1 MKRFLVA
8 ASVIAAFFSASSH
21 IRAQISSTRSVAT
34 GSGDWFNAAAWSS
47 GVPQMAGDSATLA
60 LDNVTGQLQLGSS
73 VFLEQLLVSGRG
85 SLTLAGAGPLLFR
98 SDGAGAL
105 QINLTPNGGVLDTT
119 VSAPVSLSDSQPLI
133 VNAASMATLQLNGAI
148 GSAAGDLVKQGAGAL
163 RLGGNNAAWN
173 GAVSVEAGS
182 LVVAHSMALGSAT
195 TGTSIGPAGILV
207 FEQSSAEPLSVNG
220 GAVHVR
226 NVQLTGPIQIDGSA
240 LIFRPQNPLT
250 TDPRGGTSE
259 SSIGPTTISGT
270 ISGMGDLT
278 VQNQSRDPVI
288 LGGNNEY
295 TGHTYIRAGQVT
307 AATATA
313 LGSSTEGTTING
325 GALRVQAPTD
335 EQFRIESGELRF
347 AAGEFVPADPVTV
360 AGGSVYFPVRPT
372 VPTAVI
378 VDGVGGGEIVGT
390 GSLPSW
396 TGGSTGNGNLR
407 VRNFKIDAPVTHTGD
422 LTVQGVHL
430 NVANSHMGKTIVTGD
445 TQLNHRGAFGGST
458 TVQVKDGQLTL
469 NVVPN
474 VNPEYIVER
483 GMLFIPGNFPPVTSA
498 ITLGGTFDAI
508 LTGGATI
515 NGPIHLVPQTGSARN
530 VITSG
535 VVNGRISGEGGVRL
549 SSGNDSTLLLNAA
562 NDIRGLVDI
571 GGGNVHVHHA
581 HALNLTN
588 TIVSNGR
595 LHLHVPTMGHVVTN
609 RDFTTFGTVVFSA
622 PQNYPEP
629 WLVNSGA
636 LETTEEVG
644 MTNLVVLEGQLRGIE
659 AGAFRLDGDLRV
671 IRSGAIEG
679 GIRGD
684 TDIRLLGSSLSAAG
698 DLTQFTGDFHVHTG
712 SLNFGYLATGF
723 GSPTSLN
730 PESDIHIYEGGSI
743 SWLVGSSSEQVL
755 ENDIFLH
762 NAPGA
767 NGFQVG
773 ISSPIG
779 NGFRRLRGHLD
790 IGEDGSSIN
799 GSIQIEGPVI
809 GRNLTVGFGGFDM
822 IAPQEQLRGEL
833 RIANGGAVNIY

>member
-1 MKRFLVA
+1 MKRLLLAV
-8 ASVIAAFFSASSH
+8 SVFAAFFSASSDV
-21 IRAQISSTRSVAT
+21 RAQISSLRSVAT
-34 GSGDWFNAAAWSS
+34 GTGDWFNAATWTS

-73 VFLEQLLVSGRG
+73 VALEQLLVSGRG
-85 SLTLAGAGPLLFR
+85 SLTLAGVGPLLFR

-105 QINLTPNGGVLDTT
+105 HFKLTPNGGVLDTT
-119 VSAPVSLSDSQPLI
+119 VSAPVSLSELQALT
-133 VNAASMATLQLNGAI
+133 VNTTSMAILHLNGAI
-148 GSAAGDLVKQGAGAL
+148 VSATGDLVKQDAGTL

-182 LVVAHSMALGSAT
+182 LVVANSMALGTAS
-195 TGTSIGPAGILV
+195 TGTNIGPDGVLV

-220 GAVHVR
+220 GAVHLR
-226 NVQLTGPIQIDGSA
+226 NLQLTGPIQIDGSA

-250 TDPRGGTSE
+250 TDPRGGTSQ
-259 SSIGPTTISGT
+259 SSLGPTTISGI

-278 VQNQSRDPVI
+278 VQNQSRDPVT

-313 LGSSTEGTTING
+313 LGSSSAGTTING
-325 GALRVQAPTD
+325 GALRVQTPTD

-347 AAGEFVPADPVTV
+347 AAGDFVPADPVTV

-378 VDGVGGGEIVGT
+378 VDGESGEIVGS

-396 TGGSTGNGNLR
+396 TGGSTGTGNLR

-430 NVANSHMGKTIVTGD
+430 NVANFHLGKTIVVSD

-458 TVQVKDGQLTL
+458 TIHVKDGQLTL
-469 NVVPN
+469 NVVPTG
-474 VNPEYIVER
+474 NPEYIVER
-483 GMLFIPGNFPPVTSA
+483 GTLFVPGSFPPVSSA

-508 LTGGATI
+508 LTGGATF

-535 VVNGRISGEGGVRL
+535 VINGQISGDGGVRL
-549 SSGNDSTLLLNAA
+549 SSGSDSTLLLNAA
-562 NDIRGLVDI
+562 SDIRGLVDI

-581 HALNLTN
+581 QALNLTN

-595 LHLHVPTMGHVVTN
+595 LHLHVPTMGHVVTY

-622 PQNYPEP
+622 PQNYAEP
-629 WLVNSGA
+629 WVVNSGTWKLQRKWA
-636 LETTEEVG
+636 CPTWSSWRDSCVASRTVRFAS
-644 MTNLVVLEGQLRGIE
+644 T
-659 AGAFRLDGDLRV
+659 
-671 IRSGAIEG
+671 AIC
-679 GIRGD
+679 
-684 TDIRLLGSSLSAAG
+684 A
-698 DLTQFTGDFHVHTG
+698 
-712 SLNFGYLATGF
+712 
-723 GSPTSLN
+723 
-730 PESDIHIYEGGSI
+730 
-743 SWLVGSSSEQVL
+743 
-755 ENDIFLH
+755 
-762 NAPGA
+762 
-767 NGFQVG
+767 
-773 ISSPIG
+773 
-779 NGFRRLRGHLD
+779 
-790 IGEDGSSIN
+790 
-799 GSIQIEGPVI
+799 
-809 GRNLTVGFGGFDM
+809 
-822 IAPQEQLRGEL
+822 
-833 RIANGGAVNIY
+833 